1 MAQGGGCAVLGLGDR
16 LKGERERAGLNQTEL
31 GRRIDVDQ
39 STISKVER
47 GLMGLTLEAAVAA
60 AALLGVRP
68 CWLLFGEGDREPT
81 PGDAYLAGMAAAY
94 REIARVA
101 ASLAGDLG

>member
-1 MAQGGGCAVLGLGDR
+1 MSGTP
-16 LKGERERAGLNQTEL
+16 GERLTRLLADL
-31 GRRIDVDQ
+31 GITQADAAQRIGVTGA
-39 STISKVER
+39 TISRICSGAGEMTARVAER
-47 GLMGLTLEAAVAA
+47 LGAA
-60 AALLGVRP
+60 LGVRP

-101 ASLAGDLG
+101 ASLAGGLG